1 MCKALVM
8 ICGKT
13 NLAPQDG
20 GCFILLTVIISA
32 WLVGDRPYHPIT
44 LITGLCP
51 QSPSLQLAHKRIGRT
66 LMGLL
71 VKWAD
76 DRELGRNMVRAG
88 VRAKI
93 QEEPVSQE

>member
-1 MCKALVM
+1 
-8 ICGKT
+8 
-13 NLAPQDG
+13 
-20 GCFILLTVIISA
+20 
-32 WLVGDRPYHPIT
+32 
-44 LITGLCP
+44 
-51 QSPSLQLAHKRIGRT
+51 
-66 LMGLL
+66 MGLL